1 MANTGIICEGT
12 YRTEEDARSTNASL
26 SRQGMA
32 EAGGTNCPICAESV
46 VLVTLLRFG
55 VRIDEH
61 TRIAYQDARDCPDF
75 D

>member
-1 MANTGIICEGT
+1 MTNTTILCEGT
-12 YRTEEDARSTNASL
+12 YRTEADARSTNAIL

-32 EAGGTNCPICAESV
+32 EAGGTNCPICIESV
-46 VLVTLLRFG
+46 ELVTLLRFG
-55 VRIDEH
+55 RRIDEH

>member
-1 MANTGIICEGT
+1 MTATNIRCEGT
-12 YRTEEDARSTNASL
+12 YATEADARSTNASL

-32 EAGGTNCPICAESV
+32 EAGGTNCPICIESV
-46 VLVTLLRFG
+46 ELVTLLRFG
-55 VRIDEH
+55 RRIDEH